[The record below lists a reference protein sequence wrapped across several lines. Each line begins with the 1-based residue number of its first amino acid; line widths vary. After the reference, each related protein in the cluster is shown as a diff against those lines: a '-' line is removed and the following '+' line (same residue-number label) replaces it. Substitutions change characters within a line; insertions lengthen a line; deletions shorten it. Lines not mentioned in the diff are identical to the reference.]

1 MWVTHPSE
9 IRLRS
14 IPLRQASLGEE
25 DEMSSTH
32 RNLSSEPCGWKARPV
47 EPDQRLEASPVRGAG
62 NPHREA
68 WTASPKA
75 MLWSVERPFVG
86 ALAVVIPG
94 AALRH
99 RNGLVPAVP
108 PASTG
113 HGERTF
119 GGPQEPGRSC
129 RLLREI
135 PAGRPGQQLRAS
147 TAHSSGEERR
157 ERVGAEVPP
166 SEGDEV
172 RRDGR
177 QEVIAP

>member
-1 MWVTHPSE
+1 MA
-9 IRLRS
+9 L
-14 IPLRQASLGEE
+14 
-25 DEMSSTH
+25 

-47 EPDQRLEASPVRGAG
+47 ESDQRLEASPAWGVG

-75 MLWSVERPFVG
+75 MLLSAERPFVG
-86 ALAVVIPG
+86 ALAFVIPG

-99 RNGLVPAVP
+99 RNGLVPAVL
-108 PASTG
+108 PASTE

-119 GGPQEPGRSC
+119 GGPRNLGDPIASPASSRP
-129 RLLREI
+129 EI
-135 PAGRPGQQLRAS
+135 PGQQLQAP
-147 TAHSSGEERR
+147 AVHSSAEERT
-157 ERVGAEVPP
+157 ERVDAGVPP